1 MADTITLTNEQ
12 AKALVEQYGSP
23 LYVYDEAVLRKRC
36 REMKHLVNY
45 PHYVPLYSVKANTN
59 IELMK
64 IIREEGFHVDAMS
77 EGEILLEQK
86 AGYKPDEIFMVTN
99 NISDA
104 EIRFAIDHGVLMSC
118 DSLSQL
124 DRFGRLCP
132 GGRVA
137 VRVNPG
143 MGAGHSD
150 KVITAGSCKFGVEY
164 SKADLI
170 KEVAAKYDLKIVGLN
185 QHVGSL
191 FLEYNTFIEACKI
204 LFDLAKQFEGL
215 ELIDFGGGYGVPYN
229 GERRLDLE
237 GLGRELDKLIGDF
250 VAEYGNPNLKIY
262 TEAGRYIVAECG
274 ELLGT
279 VYSQKK
285 VYGVK
290 YVGTDLGFNVLIRPI
305 LYDSYH
311 QVEVFNDSED
321 YETVN
326 IAGDICESGDILAY
340 NRYLPIMH
348 HGDIVGV
355 KNAGAYGYAMASN
368 YNSRLRPAEV
378 LLCEDGTTRLIRKR
392 DTYEMLLNQMT

>member
-1 MADTITLTNEQ
+1 MADTVTLTTEQ
-12 AKALVEQYGSP
+12 AKALVEEYGSP
-23 LYVYDEAVLRKRC
+23 LYVYDENLLRERC
-36 REMKHLVNY
+36 REMKQLVKY

-77 EGEILLEQK
+77 AGEILLEEK
-86 AGYKPDEIFMVTN
+86 AGFQPDKIFMVTN

-104 EIRFAIDHGVLMSC
+104 EIQFAIDRGILMSC

-170 KEVAAKYDLKIVGLN
+170 KEVAAKYKLRIVGLN

-191 FLEYNTFIEACKI
+191 FLEYNTFIEACKL
-204 LFDLAKQFEGL
+204 LFEFAKQFPGL

-229 GERRLDLE
+229 GERRLDLV
-237 GLGRELDKLIGDF
+237 GLGAELDRLI
-250 VAEYGNPNLKIY
+250 AEFISVYDNPEIKVY

-290 YVGTDLGFNVLIRPI
+290 YVGTDLGFNVLLRPI

-311 QVEVFNDSED
+311 RVEVFNDSED

-340 NRYLPIMH
+340 NRYLPMMH
-348 HGDIVGV
+348 HGDIIGV

-378 LLCEDGTTRLIRKR
+378 LLCADGSSRLIRKA
-392 DTYEMLLNQMT
+392 DTYETLLQQL